1 MTQTNRT
8 IPDSNKLLILCTVVW
23 ALGLAYL
30 LCENWYSRS
39 SIWQICCIL
48 NTLKYNKSY
57 FFVCVVHC
65 VWLSF
70 YTFTLTILPI
80 FSVLDLSL
88 WLLAWY
94 IYARK
99 MYIKSVHKSDM
110 KPGLSYTIARV
121 VKMVKHYFSYPR
133 KIVETDIVSN
143 VLLFIIAEYK

>member
-1 MTQTNRT
+1 MCCV
-8 IPDSNKLLILCTVVW
+8 LG
-23 ALGLAYL
+23 LGLAYL

-57 FFVCVVHC
+57 FFCLVCC
-65 VWLSF
+65 SLLFGSLS
-70 YTFTLTILPI
+70 TFILTNT
-80 FSVLDLSL
+80 SNLSL

-99 MYIKSVHKSDM
+99 IQQQKSRCDKSDM

-121 VKMVKHYFSYPR
+121 VKIVKHYFLYPR